1 MKAKLLITLLVFTMS
16 AGVKLKAQTIQ
27 PVKRLEI
34 EAKVGATFPVD
45 KFVGSKKLGP
55 QFGLEGRWNFDK
67 PFDVGLEV
75 YMGSAI
81 RDYEGHTLS
90 NRIFSFLS
98 VYGDYNFNRG
108 SKVAPFV
115 GVGIG
120 DVKCDVIQGSEGREG
135 MSLMVVP
142 RVGVELWNH
151 LRLTADLRL
160 ARKGYN
166 TVGISIGYTFGGGR
180 K

>member
-1 MKAKLLITLLVFTMS
+1 MISLLALSLFANIE
-16 AGVKLKAQTIQ
+16 LKAQESL
-27 PVKRLEI
+27 PVKRFEI
-34 EAKVGATFPVD
+34 EAKAGATFPVD
-45 KFVGSKKLGP
+45 KFVGSKRLGP
-55 QFGLEGRWNFDK
+55 QLGLEGRWNFDK

-75 YMGSAI
+75 YVGSAV
-81 RDYEGHTLS
+81 RDYEHHTLS

-98 VYGDYNFNRG
+98 IFGDYNFNRG
-108 SKVAPFV
+108 NQAALFV
-115 GVGIG
+115 GLGLGEVQCNI
-120 DVKCDVIQGSEGREG
+120 IQGNKGDEG
-135 MSLMVVP
+135 MSFMVVP

-166 TVGISIGYTFGGGR
+166 TIGISIGYAFGGGR

>member
-1 MKAKLLITLLVFTMS
+1 MKTKLMISLLALSLF
-16 AGVKLKAQTIQ
+16 ANIELKAQESQ
-27 PVKRLEI
+27 PVKRFEI
-34 EAKVGATFPVD
+34 EAKAGATFPVD

-55 QFGLEGRWNFDK
+55 QLGLEGRWNFDK

-75 YMGSAI
+75 YVGSAV
-81 RDYEGHTLS
+81 RDYEHDTLS

-98 VYGDYNFNRG
+98 VFGDYNFNRG
-108 SKVAPFV
+108 QKVAPFV
-115 GVGIG
+115 GLGIG
-120 DVKCDVIQGSEGREG
+120 NVKCDIIQGSEGSEG

-166 TVGISIGYTFGGGR
+166 TVGISIGYAFGGGR
-180 K
+180 R

>member
-1 MKAKLLITLLVFTMS
+1 MKTKLMISLLALSLF
-16 AGVKLKAQTIQ
+16 ANIELKAQESQ
-27 PVKRLEI
+27 PVKRFEI
-34 EAKVGATFPVD
+34 EAKAGATFPVD

-108 SKVAPFV
+108 NKVAPFV

-120 DVKCDVIQGSEGREG
+120 DVQCNVIQGSEGREG

-160 ARKGYN
+160 
-166 TVGISIGYTFGGGR
+166 TTL
-180 K
+180 

>member
-1 MKAKLLITLLVFTMS
+1 M
-16 AGVKLKAQTIQ
+16 
-27 PVKRLEI
+27 
-34 EAKVGATFPVD
+34 
-45 KFVGSKKLGP
+45 
-55 QFGLEGRWNFDK
+55 
-67 PFDVGLEV
+67 
-75 YMGSAI
+75 
-81 RDYEGHTLS
+81 
-90 NRIFSFLS
+90 
-98 VYGDYNFNRG
+98 
-108 SKVAPFV
+108 APFV

-166 TVGISIGYTFGGGR
+166 TVGISIGYAFGGGR